1 MGRDLERRAQH
12 VGREAFGHAADR
24 GPHVPPLGIMV
35 VDDERLAARLGRT
48 GLGGPGLVQSLV
60 VELYVGAAG
69 PVAQD
74 ARRRLPEGPGLLRV
88 GGFRQQPPDG
98 IYHTYKL
105 RPGTSSREYVARLR
119 HATS

>member
-1 MGRDLERRAQH
+1 RRER
-12 VGREAFGHAADR
+12 FGHAGHR
-24 GPHVPPLGIMV
+24 GRPVPPPATMV
-35 VDDERLAARLGRT
+35 ADADRLAARLGRT